1 MCHVSWWHNYTD
13 VWLLLD
19 LGTGAHQPCGKIDT
33 WHNYL
38 SQLLKHTYRQL
49 YHPIDEIGTW
59 GWTVLSQLS
68 RTQQSV
74 ITTNI
79 QLNIWQRRVQNTFF
93 VRCPSGHLCGEN
105 ITEQFDG
112 SDLAKPAFLWDFPE
126 MQIEK
131 DWERSS
137 LISLQCSKVT
147 CWCYQ
152 LCSWVN
158 QSLRLWWQKSVDIG
172 YLKKIIPASSTSW
185 PSVNWRPWMNSH
197 YETLWIK

>member
-1 MCHVSWWHNYTD
+1 MRLEHWVDSLITIKRNTTVGNY
-13 VWLLLD
+13 
-19 LGTGAHQPCGKIDT
+19 
-33 WHNYL
+33 N
-38 SQLLKHTYRQL
+38 KHTAKHL
-49 YHPIDEIGTW
+49 TEKSPKF
-59 GWTVLSQLS
+59 LSDAPL
-68 RTQQSV
+68 V
-74 ITTNI
+74 IC
-79 QLNIWQRRVQNTFF
+79 V
-93 VRCPSGHLCGEN
+93 GES
-105 ITEQFDG
+105 ITEQFAG
-112 SDLAKPAFLWDFPE
+112 SDHAKPAFLWDLTE